1 MLAYAKQQACAL
13 SHQSCVSKMRFNPGG
28 TPREKQDFPRPICR
42 ICYGGVVLSG
52 GSAIN
57 HEPILAAYHW
67 HSQRGTN
74 RRSHLLPA
82 WSPRYQHEIL
92 RQFWPDNTPFTFV
105 SDEFNG
111 LNKDVNGNV
120 MPLWIR
126 HFQSFHEAEQEN
138 AQSRIYLGIHW
149 QFDADMGIQQ
159 GNLVADYVFQNAF
172 MPSGQ
177 KQASVQH

>member
-1 MLAYAKQQACAL
+1 MADAAIA
-13 SHQSCVSKMRFNPGG
+13 SWESKYYYQFW
-28 TPREKQDFPRPICR
+28 RPITGIR
-42 ICYGGVVLSG
+42 NAALTANPTFYPLGAPDTNTRGPNFTPPFPSYTSGHATIG
-52 GSAIN
+52 GS
-57 HEPILAAYHW
+57 LF
-67 HSQRGTN
+67 
-74 RRSHLLPA
+74 
-82 WSPRYQHEIL
+82 EIL
-92 RQFWPDNTPFTFV
+92 RQFWSDNTPFMFV

-159 GNLVADYVFQNAF
+159 GNQVADYVFQNAF
-172 MPSGQ
+172 MPAGQ